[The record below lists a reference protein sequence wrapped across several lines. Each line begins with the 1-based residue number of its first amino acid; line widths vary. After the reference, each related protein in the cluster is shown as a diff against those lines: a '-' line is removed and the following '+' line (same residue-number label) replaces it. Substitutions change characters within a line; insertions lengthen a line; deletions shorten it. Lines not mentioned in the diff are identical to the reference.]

1 MRWWIPAAIVAL
13 AAMNIVRLQE
23 WTSLDS
29 MAKNMQT
36 FFTGLVTSGLLIVW
50 WLFLTKLRWRIRLAG
65 FGLVVVCMV
74 GLKQLIRIDG
84 SINGGGRPKIVWK
97 WTPRKSGNIA
107 EFKTVPKLSFELER
121 AIEYPGYLGSKRS
134 GVIEGV
140 ELDSDWTAHPPQEL
154 WRRPIGLGWSAFAV
168 SGSSAITQEQRGEC
182 ELTVCYDLATGNRMW
197 SHTNLV
203 RFSEPM
209 GGDGP
214 RATPTISGGRV
225 YALGATGILDCLDG
239 VTGKLIWTRDTLKE
253 NGIPNTY
260 FGKCSSPLVIDD
272 LVIVTGGMTNGSTVL
287 AFRCEDGTPAWR
299 AGDDEASFSSP
310 TLVTLGGKRQILSIN
325 AASVAGYDPK
335 DGTVLW
341 KYAWANNK
349 WPKCAQPVVLEN
361 DRVFF
366 SASFGAG
373 CVLLQVTAD
382 AQGKES
388 ARELWKNRNLKS
400 EFSHIVFRN
409 GFIYGLDDGILA
421 CLDLANGERKWKD
434 GHYGHG
440 QLLLVNDLL
449 LVQME
454 QGPVVLVEANPTAY
468 REVARLNALSS
479 KTWNTPVLA
488 GPFLL
493 VRNDQEAVCYR
504 LPERGQHRR
513 ELAENAETLKR
524 TSKPE

>member
-50 WLFLTKLRWRIRLAG
+50 WLFLTKLRWRTRLAG

-214 RATPTISGGRV
+214 RATPTFNDGKI
-225 YALGATGILDCLDG
+225 YALGATGWLNCLDAVTGRKIWDYPTSKSWVIGTPAVRDG
-239 VTGKLIWTRDTLKE
+239 VVYVGTSDSARFMALDAKNGRLRFNFDAKAYVFSSAALAGDLAYVGDHNGRLYAVDVKTGKLAWQFQTEASKTDPLKVLKPDGALNQEAFAPVFGDFQDMYIDTWRFISV
-253 NGIPNTY
+253 GAIM
-260 FGKCSSPLVIDD
+260 SSPAIDHGV
-272 LVIVTGGMTNGSTVL
+272 LYVGSM
-287 AFRCEDGTPAWR
+287 DGN
-299 AGDDEASFSSP
+299 
-310 TLVTLGGKRQILSIN
+310 L
-325 AASVAGYDPK
+325 
-335 DGTVLW
+335 
-341 KYAWANNK
+341 YA
-349 WPKCAQPVVLEN
+349 
-361 DRVFF
+361 
-366 SASFGAG
+366 
-373 CVLLQVTAD
+373 LQ
-382 AQGKES
+382 
-388 ARELWKNRNLKS
+388 
-400 EFSHIVFRN
+400 
-409 GFIYGLDDGILA
+409 
-421 CLDLANGERKWKD
+421 
-434 GHYGHG
+434 
-440 QLLLVNDLL
+440 
-449 LVQME
+449 
-454 QGPVVLVEANPTAY
+454 
-468 REVARLNALSS
+468 
-479 KTWNTPVLA
+479 
-488 GPFLL
+488 
-493 VRNDQEAVCYR
+493 
-504 LPERGQHRR
+504 
-513 ELAENAETLKR
+513 
-524 TSKPE
+524 